1 MHKKLKMFKIKKIK
15 KKKLLT
21 YIIKKLKIQ
30 INYNFILLI
39 IINLMRF

>member
-1 MHKKLKMFKIKKIK
+1 MNKKLKMLKIKCFRE
-15 KKKLLT
+15 KKLLT

-39 IINLMRF
+39 IINLMRI